1 MSINLTEKEAYAAM
15 YAYLVAVYERTQ
27 SDDLGGL
34 LGDMSTLAD
43 GETADP
49 AVWHEWLECVNQA
62 KQNKVDTSLRIQTLE
77 TVQLLQ
83 NG

>member
-15 YAYLVAVYERTQ
+15 FAYLVAVYEKTQ

-34 LGDMSTLAD
+34 LGDMSTVGD

-49 AVWHEWLECVNQA
+49 AVWHEWLRCINQV
-62 KQNKVDTSLRIQTLE
+62 KQSKVDTSLRIQTL
-77 TVQLLQ
+77 
-83 NG
+83 GDK

>member
-1 MSINLTEKEAYAAM
+1 MTINLTEKEAYAAM
-15 YAYLVAVYERTQ
+15 YAYLVAVYNRTQ

-34 LGDMSTLAD
+34 LGDTSTVGD

-49 AVWHEWLECVNQA
+49 AVWYEWLRCVERV

-77 TVQLLQ
+77 
-83 NG
+83 GK

>member
-15 YAYLVAVYERTQ
+15 YAYLVSVYDRTQ

-34 LGDMSTLAD
+34 LGDMSTLGD

-49 AVWHEWLECVNQA
+49 AVWHEWLGCVNQV
-62 KQNKVDTSLRIQTLE
+62 KQGKVDTSLRIQP
-77 TVQLLQ
+77 
-83 NG
+83 

>member
-15 YAYLVAVYERTQ
+15 YAYLVTVYDRTQ

-34 LGDMSTLAD
+34 LGDMSTLGD

-49 AVWHEWLECVNQA
+49 AVWHEWLRCVNQV
-62 KQNKVDTSLRIQTLE
+62 KQSKIDTSLRIQTLE
-77 TVQLLQ
+77 
-83 NG
+83 GK

>member
-15 YAYLVAVYERTQ
+15 YAYLVTVYDRTQ

-34 LGDMSTLAD
+34 LGDMSTVGD

-49 AVWHEWLECVNQA
+49 AVWHEWLRCVNQV
-62 KQNKVDTSLRIQTLE
+62 KQSKIDTSLRIQTLE
-77 TVQLLQ
+77 
-83 NG
+83 GK